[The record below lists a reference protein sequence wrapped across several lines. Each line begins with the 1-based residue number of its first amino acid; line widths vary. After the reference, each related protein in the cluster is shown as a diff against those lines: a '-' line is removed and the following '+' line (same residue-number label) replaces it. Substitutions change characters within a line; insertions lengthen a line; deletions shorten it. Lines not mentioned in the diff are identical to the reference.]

1 MSINTADFA
10 ALAVTIVLFAV
21 IYYLD
26 YKKGVDFGL
35 LTLLGT
41 VFGIAVGL
49 GFGNHFTYVE
59 IFGRIYTNVLTA
71 LVVPMLLFSII
82 ASITNL
88 SESIHLKKIGGKSIF
103 YLILNTAIA
112 STITVIAA
120 VILKV
125 GDGFAY
131 KVADGYQ
138 KVEVPSVVDT
148 IVNLFPSNFATN
160 WSEGQIIPIVVF
172 AIIIALSYNAISK
185 ENESVKPFKAFI
197 DAGNQVIGQAID
209 WIIGFTPYA
218 VLSFLARAVGRSSV
232 TELLPLLSTLVL
244 SYILCAVQA
253 FGVEGL
259 LIKFVAKL
267 SPVKFFKGIAPAQY
281 VAFTTQ
287 SSVGTIPVTLR
298 QLKEALGV
306 DGDVAS
312 FTAGLGANVGMP
324 ALAPRPAV
332 NDATSPSFTAGLG
345 ANVGMPA
352 CAGIWPALT
361 AVFSVHM
368 LGYHYGIAQ
377 YAFLILIT
385 LVVSVGTVGVP
396 GTATITSTAVFAALG
411 LPIELVVVF
420 APISTIVDMAR
431 TMTNVTGAATA
442 AVITA
447 ATEGLVDE
455 EVYNSDQAKHV
466 AVNN

>member
-1 MSINTADFA
+1 MCNKMSINTADFA
-10 ALAVTIVLFAV
+10 ALAVTVVLFAV

-88 SESIHLKKIGGKSIF
+88 SESIHLKKISGKSIF

-172 AIIIALSYNAISK
+172 AIIIALSVQHFIGGRDNCTSSNMATCSFIFSLKPLLAETPPANIISL
-185 ENESVKPFKAFI
+185 
-197 DAGNQVIGQAID
+197 
-209 WIIGFTPYA
+209 TPYSLA
-218 VLSFLARAVGRSSV
+218 ARIVLS
-232 TELLPLLSTLVL
+232 T
-244 SYILCAVQA
+244 
-253 FGVEGL
+253 
-259 LIKFVAKL
+259 K
-267 SPVKFFKGIAPAQY
+267 
-281 VAFTTQ
+281 
-287 SSVGTIPVTLR
+287 
-298 QLKEALGV
+298 
-306 DGDVAS
+306 
-312 FTAGLGANVGMP
+312 
-324 ALAPRPAV
+324 
-332 NDATSPSFTAGLG
+332 
-345 ANVGMPA
+345 
-352 CAGIWPALT
+352 
-361 AVFSVHM
+361 
-368 LGYHYGIAQ
+368 
-377 YAFLILIT
+377 
-385 LVVSVGTVGVP
+385 
-396 GTATITSTAVFAALG
+396 TSTTTF
-411 LPIELVVVF
+411 
-420 APISTIVDMAR
+420 
-431 TMTNVTGAATA
+431 
-442 AVITA
+442 
-447 ATEGLVDE
+447 
-455 EVYNSDQAKHV
+455 
-466 AVNN
+466 

>member
-1 MSINTADFA
+1 M
-10 ALAVTIVLFAV
+10 
-21 IYYLD
+21 
-26 YKKGVDFGL
+26 
-35 LTLLGT
+35 
-41 VFGIAVGL
+41 
-49 GFGNHFTYVE
+49 
-59 IFGRIYTNVLTA
+59 
-71 LVVPMLLFSII
+71 
-82 ASITNL
+82 
-88 SESIHLKKIGGKSIF
+88 
-103 YLILNTAIA
+103 
-112 STITVIAA
+112 
-120 VILKV
+120 
-125 GDGFAY
+125 
-131 KVADGYQ
+131 
-138 KVEVPSVVDT
+138 
-148 IVNLFPSNFATN
+148 
-160 WSEGQIIPIVVF
+160 
-172 AIIIALSYNAISK
+172 
-185 ENESVKPFKAFI
+185 
-197 DAGNQVIGQAID
+197 IGQAID

-324 ALAPRPAV
+324 A
-332 NDATSPSFTAGLG
+332 
-345 ANVGMPA
+345 

-377 YAFLILIT
+377 YAFLIT

>member
-298 QLKEALGV
+298 QLK
-306 DGDVAS
+306 
-312 FTAGLGANVGMP
+312 
-324 ALAPRPAV
+324 
-332 NDATSPSFTAGLG
+332 
-345 ANVGMPA
+345 
-352 CAGIWPALT
+352 
-361 AVFSVHM
+361 
-368 LGYHYGIAQ
+368 
-377 YAFLILIT
+377 
-385 LVVSVGTVGVP
+385 
-396 GTATITSTAVFAALG
+396 
-411 LPIELVVVF
+411 
-420 APISTIVDMAR
+420 
-431 TMTNVTGAATA
+431 
-442 AVITA
+442 
-447 ATEGLVDE
+447 
-455 EVYNSDQAKHV
+455 
-466 AVNN
+466 

>member
-172 AIIIALSYNAISK
+172 
-185 ENESVKPFKAFI
+185 KAFI

-324 ALAPRPAV
+324 A
-332 NDATSPSFTAGLG
+332 
-345 ANVGMPA
+345 

>member
-232 TELLPLLSTLVL
+232 TELLPLL
-244 SYILCAVQA
+244 
-253 FGVEGL
+253 
-259 LIKFVAKL
+259 IKFVAKL

-306 DGDVAS
+306 DGDVA
-312 FTAGLGANVGMP
+312 
-324 ALAPRPAV
+324 
-332 NDATSPSFTAGLG
+332 SFTAGLG

>member
-1 MSINTADFA
+1 MSINTTDFA
-10 ALAVTIVLFAV
+10 ALAVTVVLFAV

-35 LTLLGT
+35 LTLLAT

-103 YLILNTAIA
+103 FLILNTAIA
-112 STITVIAA
+112 STITVIVA
-120 VILKV
+120 VILNV

-185 ENESVKPFKAFI
+185 DNESVKPFKAFI

-232 TELLPLLSTLVL
+232 AELLP
-244 SYILCAVQA
+244 
-253 FGVEGL
+253 
-259 LIKFVAKL
+259 
-267 SPVKFFKGIAPAQY
+267 
-281 VAFTTQ
+281 
-287 SSVGTIPVTLR
+287 
-298 QLKEALGV
+298 
-306 DGDVAS
+306 
-312 FTAGLGANVGMP
+312 
-324 ALAPRPAV
+324 
-332 NDATSPSFTAGLG
+332 
-345 ANVGMPA
+345 
-352 CAGIWPALT
+352 
-361 AVFSVHM
+361 
-368 LGYHYGIAQ
+368 
-377 YAFLILIT
+377 
-385 LVVSVGTVGVP
+385 
-396 GTATITSTAVFAALG
+396 
-411 LPIELVVVF
+411 
-420 APISTIVDMAR
+420 
-431 TMTNVTGAATA
+431 
-442 AVITA
+442 
-447 ATEGLVDE
+447 
-455 EVYNSDQAKHV
+455 
-466 AVNN
+466 

>member
-218 VLSFLARAVGRSSV
+218 VLSFSAGAV
-232 TELLPLLSTLVL
+232 
-244 SYILCAVQA
+244 
-253 FGVEGL
+253 GVEGL

-306 DGDVAS
+306 DGDVA
-312 FTAGLGANVGMP
+312 
-324 ALAPRPAV
+324 
-332 NDATSPSFTAGLG
+332 SFTAGLG

>member
-1 MSINTADFA
+1 M
-10 ALAVTIVLFAV
+10 
-21 IYYLD
+21 
-26 YKKGVDFGL
+26 
-35 LTLLGT
+35 
-41 VFGIAVGL
+41 
-49 GFGNHFTYVE
+49 
-59 IFGRIYTNVLTA
+59 TA

-324 ALAPRPAV
+324 A
-332 NDATSPSFTAGLG
+332 
-345 ANVGMPA
+345 

-455 EVYNSDQAKHV
+455 EVYNSDQSKHV

>member
-281 VAFTTQ
+281 VAFT
-287 SSVGTIPVTLR
+287 
-298 QLKEALGV
+298 
-306 DGDVAS
+306 
-312 FTAGLGANVGMP
+312 
-324 ALAPRPAV
+324 
-332 NDATSPSFTAGLG
+332 AGLG

>member
-10 ALAVTIVLFAV
+10 ALAVTVVLFAV

-197 DAGNQVIGQAID
+197 DAGNQVIG
-209 WIIGFTPYA
+209 PYA

-232 TELLPLLSTLVL
+232 AELLPLLSTLVL

-306 DGDVAS
+306 DGDVA
-312 FTAGLGANVGMP
+312 
-324 ALAPRPAV
+324 
-332 NDATSPSFTAGLG
+332 SFTAGLG

>member
-1 MSINTADFA
+1 MCSS
-10 ALAVTIVLFAV
+10 V
-21 IYYLD
+21 IWCRR
-26 YKKGVDFGL
+26 
-35 LTLLGT
+35 
-41 VFGIAVGL
+41 A
-49 GFGNHFTYVE
+49 
-59 IFGRIYTNVLTA
+59 
-71 LVVPMLLFSII
+71 FSQIC
-82 ASITNL
+82 S
-88 SESIHLKKIGGKSIF
+88 KI
-103 YLILNTAIA
+103 
-112 STITVIAA
+112 
-120 VILKV
+120 
-125 GDGFAY
+125 
-131 KVADGYQ
+131 
-138 KVEVPSVVDT
+138 
-148 IVNLFPSNFATN
+148 
-160 WSEGQIIPIVVF
+160 
-172 AIIIALSYNAISK
+172 
-185 ENESVKPFKAFI
+185 KP
-197 DAGNQVIGQAID
+197 NQVLQRNR
-209 WIIGFTPYA
+209 T
-218 VLSFLARAVGRSSV
+218 SSV
-232 TELLPLLSTLVL
+232 CS
-244 SYILCAVQA
+244 I
-253 FGVEGL
+253 
-259 LIKFVAKL
+259 
-267 SPVKFFKGIAPAQY
+267 
-281 VAFTTQ
+281 TTQ

-306 DGDVAS
+306 DADVA
-312 FTAGLGANVGMP
+312 
-324 ALAPRPAV
+324 
-332 NDATSPSFTAGLG
+332 SFTAGLG

-455 EVYNSDQAKHV
+455 EVYNSDKSKHV

>member
-1 MSINTADFA
+1 MSINTTDFA
-10 ALAVTIVLFAV
+10 ALAVTVVLFAV

-35 LTLLGT
+35 LTLLAT

-103 YLILNTAIA
+103 FLILNTAIA
-112 STITVIAA
+112 STITVIVA
-120 VILKV
+120 VILNV

-232 TELLPLLSTLVL
+232 AELLPLLSTLVL

-306 DGDVAS
+306 DGDVA
-312 FTAGLGANVGMP
+312 
-324 ALAPRPAV
+324 
-332 NDATSPSFTAGLG
+332 SFTAGLG

-455 EVYNSDQAKHV
+455 EVYNSDKSKHV

>member
-10 ALAVTIVLFAV
+10 ALAVTVVLFAV

-185 ENESVKPFKAFI
+185 RMNP
-197 DAGNQVIGQAID
+197 
-209 WIIGFTPYA
+209 
-218 VLSFLARAVGRSSV
+218 
-232 TELLPLLSTLVL
+232 
-244 SYILCAVQA
+244 
-253 FGVEGL
+253 
-259 LIKFVAKL
+259 
-267 SPVKFFKGIAPAQY
+267 
-281 VAFTTQ
+281 
-287 SSVGTIPVTLR
+287 
-298 QLKEALGV
+298 
-306 DGDVAS
+306 
-312 FTAGLGANVGMP
+312 
-324 ALAPRPAV
+324 
-332 NDATSPSFTAGLG
+332 
-345 ANVGMPA
+345 
-352 CAGIWPALT
+352 
-361 AVFSVHM
+361 
-368 LGYHYGIAQ
+368 
-377 YAFLILIT
+377 
-385 LVVSVGTVGVP
+385 
-396 GTATITSTAVFAALG
+396 
-411 LPIELVVVF
+411 
-420 APISTIVDMAR
+420 
-431 TMTNVTGAATA
+431 
-442 AVITA
+442 
-447 ATEGLVDE
+447 
-455 EVYNSDQAKHV
+455 
-466 AVNN
+466 

>member
-10 ALAVTIVLFAV
+10 ALAVTVVLFAV

-218 VLSFLARAVGRSSV
+218 VLS
-232 TELLPLLSTLVL
+232 
-244 SYILCAVQA
+244 YILCAVQA

-306 DGDVAS
+306 DTDVA
-312 FTAGLGANVGMP
+312 
-324 ALAPRPAV
+324 
-332 NDATSPSFTAGLG
+332 SFTAGLG

>member
-1 MSINTADFA
+1 MSINTVDFA

-306 DGDVAS
+306 
-312 FTAGLGANVGMP
+312 
-324 ALAPRPAV
+324 
-332 NDATSPSFTAGLG
+332 G